1 MFTTT
6 LLSYILKIITREQ
19 DLKLEI
25 YDNNLVNTYDHSAAC
40 AVLCAV
46 VAYRSTY
53 CTYINASKA
62 WIHQYYYLVALK
74 QNQIL
79 TLYSNTSFNNLK

>member
-25 YDNNLVNTYDHSAAC
+25 YDNNLVNTYDHSAA
-40 AVLCAV
+40 
-46 VAYRSTY
+46 Y
-53 CTYINASKA
+53 CTLRRLGA
-62 WIHQYYYLVALK
+62 
-74 QNQIL
+74 
-79 TLYSNTSFNNLK
+79 